1 MEKAKQDGQNKLKSY
16 QRIMRIL
23 GVSGIL
29 LPLIVIGYNHVSEVV
44 DKVPETERLS
54 MMTSISQYYYSGA
67 RNPFVGILFILGI
80 TLVTYKGDRPTH
92 DWWATT
98 AGVFAISI
106 ALFPCRHSLKDI
118 HFGSAVG
125 MFAIFSLFCI
135 RFFREE
141 SPSGIE
147 VPASNRKFYLISGLA
162 ILLGLVVCA
171 FFFIKHWGEDY
182 ESPVI
187 FFAEAWM
194 LLFFG
199 LSWLRKAE
207 ESDPYL
213 KLLFTRRKSDTTE
226 ETDNEKDHKRKRM
239 QA

>member
-1 MEKAKQDGQNKLKSY
+1 MEKAKHDGHKKLMSY

-23 GVSGIL
+23 AVAGIL
-29 LPLIVIGYNHVSEVV
+29 LPVIVIIYNHISEVV
-44 DKVPETERLS
+44 DNVPQSERLS

-80 TLVTYKGDRPTH
+80 TLVTYQGERKAHDR
-92 DWWATT
+92 WATL
-98 AGVFAISI
+98 AGICAIMI
-106 ALFPCRHSLKDI
+106 ALFPCRHDLKDI
-118 HFGSAVG
+118 HFGAAVG
-125 MFAIFSLFCI
+125 MFIIFSLFCI
-135 RFFREE
+135 RFFREK
-141 SPSGIE
+141 SISGIE
-147 VPASNRKFYLISGLA
+147 VPIPNRKFYLLSGMA

-171 FFFIKHWGEDY
+171 FFFIKHWGEEY

-207 ESDPYL
+207 ESDPYI
-213 KLLFTRRKSDTTE
+213 KLLFTNIGGRPTASE
-226 ETDNEKDHKRKRM
+226 SEKEREKKKM